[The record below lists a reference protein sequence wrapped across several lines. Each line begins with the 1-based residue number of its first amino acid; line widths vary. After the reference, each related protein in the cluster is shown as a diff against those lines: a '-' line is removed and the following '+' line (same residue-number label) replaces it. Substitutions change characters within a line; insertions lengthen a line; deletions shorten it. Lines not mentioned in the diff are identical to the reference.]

1 MINIKKLSIIAL
13 SLLLVGVVGGL
24 FTFSQAINKETKIE
38 KKSISD
44 EVTDVDVIAQNA
56 TVEIIP
62 TTGTDTN
69 IELES
74 KEVKASKLNLSANVE
89 GKKLTVTL
97 KEKRSFSI
105 FSIGFHI
112 QSLHLKVY
120 VPKKSYKSFV
130 VKSDNGKVEMAELD
144 IKSLNVE
151 SQNGQIELKDIIS
164 EKVEVNSANGN
175 VDLNNVEGK
184 LIGSS
189 KNGKISLITK
199 DLDRN
204 IQLESR
210 NANIMIKTDKEPTNT
225 TLDVHSNNGGIDILN
240 KYKGNVVIGKGEN
253 IVKLESKNGKIEI
266 IK

>member
-1 MINIKKLSIIAL
+1 MINMKKLSIIAL
-13 SLLLVGVVGGL
+13 SLLLVGVIGGL
-24 FTFSQAINKETKIE
+24 FTFSQSIIKETKIE

-69 IELES
+69 IELVS

-97 KEKRSFSI
+97 KEQRSFY
-105 FSIGFHI
+105 IGFHN

-130 VKSDNGKVEMAELD
+130 VKSANGKVEMAELD

-151 SQNGQIELKDIIS
+151 SQNGHIDLKDIIS
-164 EKVEVNSANGN
+164 EKVEVNSANGR
-175 VDLNNVEGK
+175 VELNNVEGN
-184 LIGSS
+184 LIGES
-189 KNGKISLITK
+189 KNGEISLVTK

-204 IQLESR
+204 IQLKSR
-210 NANIMIKTDKEPTNT
+210 NAKIMIKTDMEPTNT
-225 TLDVHSNNGGIDILN
+225 TFDVHSNNGGIDILN
-240 KYKGNVVIGKGEN
+240 KYKENVVIGKGEN
-253 IVKLESKNGKIEI
+253 LVKLNSNNGKIEI